1 MLEAAGH
8 PARIVSVPSFELFF
22 AQSASYQRETIGT
35 APLRIGI
42 EAAVRQGWDPIVGDD
57 GLFVGM
63 TGFGASAPY
72 QTLFEHFGITA
83 DAVVEQ
89 ALARLAAIA
98 GKH

>member
-1 MLEAAGH
+1 M
-8 PARIVSVPSFELFF
+8 PAFELFA
-22 AQSASYQRETIGT
+22 AQSASYRRETVGT

-42 EAAVRQGWDPIVGDD
+42 EAAIRQGWDAIIGAD

-72 QTLFEHFGITA
+72 QELYEHFGITA

-89 ALARLAAIA
+89 ALAQLTALAD
-98 GKH
+98 KD